1 MKKAFLFAPIW
12 ALAVSVSFAHENE
25 AAPLASVQ
33 DTDPLIHIDSRQLNL
48 DFGQGTYRISLSPVS
63 KQDYKIVG
71 MSKPSDPAAYAT
83 FMYCALRKVAVDRGF
98 DYWLL
103 LPSRSADSGYVGYV
117 RTEADAKYIAEKS
130 LNRLKI
136 HSVHRP
142 PASAIACR
150 QAVAAK

>member
-1 MKKAFLFAPIW
+1 MNKAFLFASIW
-12 ALAVSVSFAHENE
+12 ALAVPVSFANENE
-25 AAPLASVQ
+25 AAPPAAVQ
-33 DTDPLIHIDSRQLNL
+33 EIDPLIHIDSSQLGL
-48 DFGQGTYRISLSPVS
+48 DFGSTTYRISLSPVS

-71 MSKPSDPAAYAT
+71 MSKPSDPAAYTT
-83 FMYCALRKVAVDRGF
+83 FMYCALRKVAVERGF

-136 HSVHRP
+136 YSVHRP
-142 PASAIACR
+142 PASATACR
-150 QAVAAK
+150 QAMAAK

>member
-1 MKKAFLFAPIW
+1 MNKAFLI
-12 ALAVSVSFAHENE
+12 ALISAFAVSVSFANENE
-25 AAPLASVQ
+25 AAPQAAVQ
-33 DTDPLIHIDSRQLNL
+33 EIDPLVHIDSSQLNL
-48 DFGQGTYRISLSPVS
+48 DFGQDTYRISLSPVS

-71 MSKPSDPAAYAT
+71 MTKPSNPAAYST
-83 FMYCALRKVAVDRGF
+83 FLYCALRKVAVERGF
-98 DYWLL
+98 DYWLI

-142 PASAIACR
+142 PASASACQ
-150 QAVAAK
+150 QAAAAK